1 MQILNDLLPA
11 SPPHGEYAFGTALD
25 AKDDIETNLRLLTE
39 KLGPI
44 AQMRQ
49 VHGDTIQYASKPGVY
64 QEADAIFTDHPELW
78 LAVKTAD
85 CLPVLITTPY
95 AVAAVHAGW
104 RGLQKNI
111 IGKTLN
117 LMIDEFNL
125 DPTKVFATIGPHIRQ
140 HNYEVDDN
148 FTNYFD
154 DKFFRPSK
162 NEGHLMLDLG
172 AVARQQIREAGLT
185 DLSITD
191 CGVDTY
197 SDERFFSYRRLSQ
210 KGLPINVQP
219 SLIKRVENITY
230 RS

>member
-1 MQILNDLLPA
+1 MQILSNLLPA
-11 SPPHGEYAFGTALD
+11 TPPHGEYAFGTALD
-25 AKDDIETNLRLLTE
+25 AKPDIEANLRLLTE

-49 VHGDTIQYASKPGVY
+49 VHGDTIHYASKAGVY
-64 QEADAIFTDHPELW
+64 QEADAIFTDHPDLW

-85 CLPVLITTPY
+85 CLPVLITSPY

-111 IGKTLN
+111 IGKTLD
-117 LMIDEFNL
+117 LMINEFSL
-125 DPTKVFATIGPHIRQ
+125 DPTKVFMTIGPHIRQ
-140 HNYEVDDN
+140 HHYEVEDS

-172 AVARQQIREAGLT
+172 GVARMQAREAGLT

-197 SDERFFSYRRLSQ
+197 ADERFFSYRRLSQ
-210 KGLPINVQP
+210 AGQPINVQP
-219 SLIKRVENITY
+219 SLIKRGENITY
-230 RS
+230 RT